1 MKLNFIIIIIFFS
14 SISSFAKEII
24 DNTFLN
30 SNQRSIAVHANETI
44 QYEFEIKNSTNIKQL
59 FSIQIKSPR
68 DLACTFIL
76 QDTLVSVMPNQ
87 VYKGALS
94 VIVSDRIPVGG
105 QESSFLLVENKSNNE
120 AEVLEFISVRYK
132 PHPFLLAT
140 NDLIEETKQKIK
152 NYAWASQNFENL
164 LKEAK
169 TYNIPA
175 RKVVTK
181 KRNTREW
188 SSFSYKADVSE
199 KVFKMTLAW
208 QLTGDV
214 SLRDRAV
221 QFVNDVCDKDKGY
234 LSIGAATTGVQVHEG
249 NFFMYLAAVCD
260 LLYEASVFSDSDRN
274 NIEATFRYYLKQN
287 GEHMNGVGIMNH
299 QASANAGAIFVALF
313 LQDMAE
319 IKHLTD
325 APGGMVDQI
334 SKGTMADGWW
344 FESTVNYCYLVT
356 NKYATVAQAYE
367 NYGWNLYDKRFLAKH
382 KSIDFDNAKDGY
394 TGMKFDIWGPTGKS
408 TRGLEDMFSAFVPM
422 MDENAYVVSS
432 NDSDTTEPHQFYELA
447 YRHFPKDELAWVLN
461 HSKRDSWEALIYGVA
476 EVPEINDPRTKSDFV
491 SNVGLTALRS
501 QKEGGTV
508 ENQIQA
514 YTKFGTHGGWHGHFD
529 RASLIAL
536 DRNGHK
542 YFGTEMAWFGYG
554 DAGYKECVQTSATH
568 NMVIVD
574 EMQQEAVPSEQLLF
588 YAGKMMQV
596 NVMETNAR
604 WRKIPTFN
612 PELFPPWNDKEYDPE
627 FEPIQQKRLT
637 IVTDDYVVVAD
648 YMNSSQSH
656 NYDCLIHPIGL
667 KSIDGAKKSGKTLD
681 VLSTKF
687 DSPYKYFK
695 NAQWYKMNKE
705 AKLHFED
712 GDANLDVHTIW
723 PKKANIVVANYPNGG
738 GRRGDDDI
746 RNNPDRRTYGVR
758 LKSKE
763 AYFLNV
769 IEPYKGKSVINKIV
783 SKSEN
788 KLEVYLIDG
797 RKQVISVENLKGEN
811 TQVSI
816 SEFVDGVLVNSEIT
830 NSVDVK

>member
-1 MKLNFIIIIIFFS
+1 MKNIFTILITLVFINSYANKITDTTFLKS
-14 SISSFAKEII
+14 SVTSKSAKEN
-24 DNTFLN
+24 D
-30 SNQRSIAVHANETI
+30 TI
-44 QYEFEIKNSTNIKQL
+44 QYEFEIINSTNIQQS
-59 FSIQIKSPR
+59 FSLKIKNPR
-68 DLACTFIL
+68 DLACTMIL
-76 QDTLVSVMPNQ
+76 PDTLVSVMSNQ
-87 VYKGALS
+87 IFKGIVS
-94 VIVSDRIPVGG
+94 VIVSNRIPIGG
-105 QESSFLLVENKSNNE
+105 QESSFLTVENKNSE
-120 AEVLEFISVRYK
+120 ETEVLEFISVRYK

-140 NDLIEETKQKIK
+140 NDLLEETKQKIE
-152 NYAWASQNFENL
+152 NYAWAKENFENL
-164 LKEAK
+164 VKEAGA
-169 TYNIPA
+169 YNIPK
-175 RKVVTK
+175 REVVLK

-188 SSFSYKADVSE
+188 KSFNYSPNVSE
-199 KVFKMTLAW
+199 AVFQMALAW

-214 SLRDRAV
+214 SLRNQAV
-221 QFVNDVCDKDKGY
+221 QFVKDVCDKEKGY

-249 NFFMYLAAVCD
+249 VFFMYLAATCD
-260 LLYEASVFSDSDRN
+260 LLYEASVFSESDRN

-287 GEHMNGVGIMNH
+287 GEHMSGVGIMNH

-319 IKHLTD
+319 IKHLTYAD
-325 APGGMVDQI
+325 GGMVDQI

-344 FESTVNYCYLVT
+344 FEGTVNYSYLVT
-356 NKYATVAQAYE
+356 YKYTKVAQAYE
-367 NYGWNLYDKRFLAKH
+367 NYGWNLYDKRFPTKH

-394 TGMKFDIWGPTGKS
+394 TGMKFDIWGPTGKN
-408 TRGLEDMFSAFVPM
+408 TRGLEEMFSGFVPM
-422 MDENAYVVSS
+422 MDQNAFVVSS
-432 NDSDTTEPHQFYELA
+432 NDSGTTAPHQFYELA
-447 YRHFPKDELAWVLN
+447 YRHFRKDELAWVLN

-476 EVPEINDPRTKSDFV
+476 EIPEIDDPRTKSDVV

-501 QKEGGTV
+501 QKEGGTS

-554 DAGYKECVQTSATH
+554 HAGYKESVQTSATH

-574 EMQQEAVPSEQLLF
+574 ELQQEAVPSEQLLF
-588 YAGKMMQV
+588 HAGKMMQV
-596 NVMETNAR
+596 SVLETNAR

-612 PELFPPWNDKEYDPE
+612 PELFPPWNDKEYDPG

-648 YMNSSQSH
+648 YMKSSQSH
-656 NYDCLIHPIGL
+656 NYDCLLHPIGL
-667 KSIDGAKKSGKTLD
+667 KSIDGAKKNGKVLD
-681 VLSTKF
+681 ALSTKF

-723 PKKANIVVANYPNGG
+723 PKKANVVIANYPNGG
-738 GRRGDDDI
+738 KHRDI
-746 RNNPDRRTYGVR
+746 RNNPDRKTYGIR
-758 LKSKE
+758 LHAKN

-769 IEPYKGKSVINKIV
+769 IEPYKGNSEILKIA

-788 KLEVYLIDG
+788 IITVYLTGG
-797 RKQVISVENLKGEN
+797 RKQIITIDNFENEDTKV
-811 TQVSI
+811 TI
-816 SEFVDGVLVNSEIT
+816 DEFVDGVLINSEKT
-830 NSVDVK
+830 NSIGITGKQ